1 MCHMLKKFSAI
12 LLALALI
19 PASAFAAT
27 PTPAK
32 PEIKVE
38 YNAKAIVFPDQK
50 PAIVNSRTLVP
61 IRPIAESLGFKVDWN
76 PATRTVTI
84 NKESNTVSLVVS
96 QKIARRNGQVIT
108 LDVPAQI
115 LNQRTVVPVRFIAEA
130 LDYQVNWEAATQ
142 TVKITDKQAAQ
153 QPQPGQQ
160 PQQPANTAQL
170 IDEASIVAKSGSLGK
185 LALYAIRGKVEPDSK
200 ITIKVDEKSYSVE
213 VKEDGSFLFEL
224 AEGGDLVEN
233 YTINVVKGEET
244 DTFEGKFNDKK

>member
-1 MCHMLKKFSAI
+1 MLKKFSAI
-12 LLALALI
+12 LLALALV
-19 PASAFAAT
+19 PASAFAANT
-27 PTPAK
+27 TPAK

-76 PATRTVTI
+76 PTTRTVTI

-96 QKIARRNGQVIT
+96 QKIARRNGQMIT

-115 LNQRTVVPVRFIAEA
+115 MNQRTVVPVRFIAEA
-130 LDYQVNWEAATQ
+130 LDYQVNWDAATQ

-153 QPQPGQQ
+153 QPQQGQQ
-160 PQQPANTAQL
+160 PAEQPANTVQL
-170 IDEASIVAKSGSLGK
+170 IDKESIVARSGSLGK
-185 LALYAIRGKVEPDSK
+185 LSLYAVRGKVEPGSK
-200 ITIKVDEKSYSVE
+200 VTIKVDEKNYSVE

-224 AEGGDLVEN
+224 AEGGDLVER
-233 YTINVVKGEET
+233 YTINVVKNEET